1 MHLPN
6 KIFYTY
12 IQKWAIKTFIEIFL
26 LGLIKQVTAK
36 KAHDCSAEMNNWLQQ
51 NVQIFLLNLADTIT
65 WYNIL
70 FKNLHLI
77 FTKWIIYFSLHS
89 PNMHS
94 QWVPSFKTGCVFTIV
109 PLPVHV
115 GDITFA
121 EPVWALFLAS
131 DAMIWASPPLPVVI
145 SPLLLTVVVST
156 LDELHTYSPLP
167 PFTCV
172 HVITRTSS
180 TNTY

>member
-1 MHLPN
+1 
-6 KIFYTY
+6 
-12 IQKWAIKTFIEIFL
+12 
-26 LGLIKQVTAK
+26 
-36 KAHDCSAEMNNWLQQ
+36 MNNIFFITFSKYAFSVSSLLQ
-51 NVQIFLLNLADTIT
+51 ND
-65 WYNIL
+65 
-70 FKNLHLI
+70 
-77 FTKWIIYFSLHS
+77 
-89 PNMHS
+89 
-94 QWVPSFKTGCVFTIV
+94 CVFTIV

-167 PFTCV
+167 PFTWQCTCNYKNKFNKYILI
-172 HVITRTSS
+172 HVYTCICEFLDIQINFHLNIRQHTLFSCHLCWKLCINSS
-180 TNTY
+180 ELANSSE